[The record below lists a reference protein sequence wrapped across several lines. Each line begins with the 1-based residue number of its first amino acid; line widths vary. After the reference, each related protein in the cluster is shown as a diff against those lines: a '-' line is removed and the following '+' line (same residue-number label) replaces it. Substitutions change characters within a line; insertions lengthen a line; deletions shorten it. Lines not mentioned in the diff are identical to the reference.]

1 MVSILRLGKY
11 NGQVSA
17 KYHILCFMSPNKIA
31 SKFWNS
37 LLAPSRKRVQ
47 LSETCMTCMFLAP
60 IRKIF
65 NHNFGSNN
73 FVIPKYVLTF
83 ELQIRELLAF
93 NYQCFSMPKHL
104 RIQKSIQFQ
113 KLFWPFTVWINC
125 CWDKF
130 QPSVSNLQTFFPI
143 TRAFFSYSRS
153 VFETKKHFN
162 KACLRDKSWYVVP
175 KALCLVLLWFQND
188 FWTGTNCFCPKQLVL
203 DQNDLDP

>member
-125 CWDKF
+125 SKGQLISKCLFSVFNSPKKRTRKF
-130 QPSVSNLQTFFPI
+130 GPSFLWQTFL
-143 TRAFFSYSRS
+143 
-153 VFETKKHFN
+153 EE
-162 KACLRDKSWYVVP
+162 
-175 KALCLVLLWFQND
+175 
-188 FWTGTNCFCPKQLVL
+188 
-203 DQNDLDP
+203 